1 MPLIFWYDMIENIEK
16 RYKYKEKAVES
27 MLPQDF
33 AERMKDMLKEDYDV
47 FLKSYENEK
56 YQALRVNPLKVKDAA
71 VEEKAPFSLT
81 KVPWAAHGFYY
92 DSAVFYGQTE

>member
-1 MPLIFWYDMIENIEK
+1 
-16 RYKYKEKAVES
+16 

-33 AERMKDMLKEDYDV
+33 AVRMKDMLKEDYDA

-56 YQALRVNPLKVKDAA
+56 YQALRVNPLKAKDAA

-81 KVPWAAHGFYY
+81 KVRANIRITRRACIISRSRAPWHR
-92 DSAVFYGQTE
+92 QNI

>member
-1 MPLIFWYDMIENIEK
+1 
-16 RYKYKEKAVES
+16 

-33 AERMKDMLKEDYDV
+33 AVRMKDMLKEDYDA

-56 YQALRVNPLKVKDAA
+56 YQALRVNPLKAKDAA

-92 DSAVFYGQTE
+92 DSADQPGKHPYHEAGVYLSLIHI